1 MEESPSLSSS
11 TATERQGKE
20 HRVHDT
26 SVVLIYNIHVC
37 SIPGILKQN
46 TAIIF
51 TSACLNVC
59 LCVCVCVCVCL
70 SVCVCVCVCALTG
83 VSVGHC

>member
-46 TAIIF
+46 TAII
-51 TSACLNVC
+51 CLNVC
-59 LCVCVCVCVCL
+59 VFVCVCVCVCV
-70 SVCVCVCVCALTG
+70 
-83 VSVGHC
+83 